1 MENASHASKRLIGK
15 NKKTGSTEA
24 AFQTGCGTAL
34 VVPELSTEYLNASF
48 GFIACGLTGIYL
60 ILSALF
66 DFISHHRTYLSNITI
81 VKWLKYLG
89 AKVRR
94 NPDNPNTIHTAFH
107 ITRVGYFEGFGPNM
121 PYLKGKNLQK
131 FRVFL
136 PPF

>member
-66 DFISHHRTYLSNITI
+66 DFISHHRAYLSNITI

-94 NPDNPNTIHTAFH
+94 NPGNSNTIPTAFY
-107 ITRVGYFEGFGPNM
+107 ITIVGYFEDFDPDI
-121 PYLKGKNLQK
+121 PCSKGKILCN
-131 FRVFL
+131 FRVFH